1 MAWATDFR
9 QGQGQVAVQAY
20 PAPAVAAP
28 YVQRCRSISP
38 GPSRPLPPSRATFIA
53 RMPTVQAQQPVPAQV
68 ARSISTPCAC
78 TPVRSA
84 RSCGSGPAPAVKNP
98 TLTILIRDFEMQHSQ
113 LPPCWESDLGS
124 CAQCAQHISRVLQEL
139 AQGERVLVP
148 LEPNGPSVPVP
159 WASPEGRPVP
169 DWYQAYAGYH
179 LLADALQESHGETV
193 RGCFRQ
199 CSCALSGV
207 LGWRTGEVQGFLRLC
222 FTSFGLPA
230 ASCHPAV
237 WYQLIREIAA
247 DPEGRLT
254 EGQAME
260 LLRRFLQRLR
270 SFHAEAERANSQADA
285 GELDERRARG
295 ALCALAASRGDT
307 LLAAKASREAS
318 PVPSTRTPGSA
329 AAPDPQREDVAQLA
343 AASGTS
349 GTASV
354 TACSSPSLASPCR
367 RDGKTFRIAWREG
380 APEEKAAVPGQE
392 AEPPAPAP
400 TPAPLP
406 AWLDASVGFAS
417 FPRRSLHREIE
428 EKPRYPVFCS
438 ELEPEALS
446 IGLGSLGTLPEATQ
460 GPPLAQSALSPSAA
474 AAPPLA
480 AATMFATT
488 TTLLEMEL
496 GKRLREPLTEGPII
510 SREPAEAKLPEE
522 VEVCRLLGA
531 VQSACMDL
539 AQRLHTQRQGQPGGV
554 HGGAQWF
561 DMSTPSV
568 PRSCNNSSRLAQ
580 VPCAAPE
587 ECVDDPCPLWR
598 PPQSR

>member
-9 QGQGQVAVQAY
+9 QAY